1 MYLVKKK
8 DGSFTPS
15 DNNDYN
21 EAKKVKVGEYVK
33 CTRTRNVKH
42 HKKAFAL
49 LNLWFE
55 NQDRFQEFEIAR
67 KVITI
72 RAGYYDIAPTKDGEP
87 YYIPKSLSFENMSQ
101 SDFEKWYEAT
111 LNIVAKDLEQS
122 PDAIQAELAGFY

>member
-1 MYLVKKK
+1 MFFC
-8 DGSFTPS
+8 DGWVDVSKRHILES
-15 DNNDYN
+15 I
-21 EAKKVKVGEYVK
+21 V
-33 CTRTRNVKH
+33 
-42 HKKAFAL
+42 AL